1 MVAEKSRGE
10 VGELRSQLM
19 RLSGGGSSP
28 EKIAL
33 KRELFR
39 KLIMLGTIGQDMSSL
54 FMQVSAEHRRQTSCR
69 TRVAQHAICAHRALD
84 APSKAKSMAPYMIL
98 WPLQVIT
105 CAASDSQDIVLKKS
119 LYQYITTYANANPE
133 LMLLT
138 INMLLKDCQD
148 QDPTIRGL
156 ALRSL
161 CSLTISN
168 LTEYLVRCG
177 RCEQRD
183 RLLQRPGMC
192 RALGAC
198 VACGAAASGANE
210 AACLYV
216 ASIATTFV
224 SLQLYSGQPSPPL
237 QMSPIQRGLEDRQ
250 PYVRRT
256 AVMGVLKV
264 YNFDEGAVQN
274 AGKSSLTYASSTRQ
288 RFDWSVAS
296 RCHARLRAAISA
308 D

>member
-1 MVAEKSRGE
+1 
-10 VGELRSQLM
+10 
-19 RLSGGGSSP
+19 
-28 EKIAL
+28 
-33 KRELFR
+33 
-39 KLIMLGTIGQDMSSL
+39 
-54 FMQVSAEHRRQTSCR
+54 
-69 TRVAQHAICAHRALD
+69 
-84 APSKAKSMAPYMIL
+84 MIL

-119 LYQYITTYANANPE
+119 LYQYITTYANANPD

-198 VACGAAASGANE
+198 TACGAAASGANE
-210 AACLYV
+210 CMPVCGVDCHDLRVSAAVL
-216 ASIATTFV
+216 
-224 SLQLYSGQPSPPL
+224 GQTSSPL
-237 QMSPIQRGLEDRQ
+237 QMSPIQRGLEDRH

-274 AGKSSLTYASSTRQ
+274 AGKRSLTYASSTWQ
-288 RFDWSVAS
+288 RFSWSVAS
-296 RCHARLRAAISA
+296 RCHAQMRGAISA